1 VLAGCKI
8 CRCIGACPEVV
19 LARTVIELN
28 ITYYRELL
36 ERETDGSKRQ
46 TIVKLL
52 AEEEPKLAKLL
63 ADKSDEK

>member
-1 VLAGCKI
+1 M
-8 CRCIGACPEVV
+8 VV